1 MQRAAWLR
9 AAVLLVVCEACASF
23 GTPATTG
30 PQLRVGVD
38 LPLTG
43 HEARAAVPALNGVRY
58 FVKTHPRLDGFQVV
72 LTTADDARGGFPN
85 PNRGASNVAGFVA
98 DSTLMAMIGPFDAAV
113 ARKEIP
119 IANLAGLGMVSPATS
134 NPCLTRDVFIP
145 DLLNPAPTEI
155 DFKSAGLPAA
165 SVLSPPHTN
174 KFIRL

>member
-1 MQRAAWLR
+1 MQRAAWLS
-9 AAVLLVVCEACASF
+9 AAVVLVVCGACAST

-85 PNRGASNVAGFVA
+85 PNRGASNVEGFVA
-98 DSTLMAMIGPFDAAV
+98 DSTLMAMIGPFDAPG
-113 ARKEIP
+113 ARKAVP
-119 IANLAGLGMVSPATS
+119 IANLAGPRVGRPPTRKPFPA
-134 NPCLTRDVFIP
+134 RDRFIS
-145 DLLNPAPTEI
+145 AP
-155 DFKSAGLPAA
+155 
-165 SVLSPPHTN
+165 
-174 KFIRL
+174 

>member
-1 MQRAAWLR
+1 MQRAAWLS
-9 AAVLLVVCEACASF
+9 AAVLLVVCEACASI

-85 PNRGASNVAGFVA
+85 PNRGASNVEGFVA
-98 DSTLMAMIGPFDAAV
+98 DSTVPAMIRRVDAAV
-113 ARKEIP
+113 GRKESP
-119 IANLAGLGMVSPATS
+119 RATVAGLRLAAP
-134 NPCLTRDVFIP
+134 P
-145 DLLNPAPTEI
+145 DSHPSL
-155 DFKSAGLPAA
+155 A
-165 SVLSPPHTN
+165 SV
-174 KFIRL
+174 